1 MCLMPP
7 TLIHG
12 YGISVFERGEVMKA
26 NIGQASIKTL
36 ALLLGLW
43 LTLSGCASNAL
54 FVAAQNG
61 DVSGVKV
68 ELENGVNP
76 NLQDSN
82 GITALMK
89 AAGKG
94 GLAADISAS
103 GQITYTSL
111 ASHGNVDTVQMLLSH
126 GADPNLGDN
135 NGYTALHYAAEWGRK
150 QSVKELI
157 KAGADV
163 NANVPNG
170 PPLQRA
176 AEKGQLEIVKYLLS
190 SGADIS
196 ASDKSEQTALITA
209 SYHGQTQVI
218 TLLIEHGANINATS
232 DGGYTPLMNAA
243 YMGQYEAT
251 RILLGRGAIITLK
264 TDKGE
269 TALAIAVE
277 RNHNRV
283 ADLLREAAGAQ

>member
-1 MCLMPP
+1 MCSMPP

-82 GITALMK
+82 GKTALMK
-89 AAGKG
+89 AAGQG
-94 GLAADISAS
+94 GLAANISAS

-111 ASHGNVDTVQMLLSH
+111 ASRGNVDTVQMLLSH
-126 GADPNLGDN
+126 GADPNLVDS
-135 NGYTALHYAAEWGRK
+135 NGNTALHYAAKWGRR
-150 QSVKELI
+150 QSVEELI

-163 NANVPNG
+163 NANGRNG
-170 PPLQRA
+170 LPLQRA
-176 AEKGQLEIVKYLLS
+176 AEKGHLEIVQYLLS

-196 ASDKSEQTALITA
+196 ASDEGGHTALITA
-209 SYHGQTQVI
+209 SYYGQTEVI
-218 TLLIEHGANINATS
+218 ALLIEHGANINATS

-243 YMGQYEAT
+243 YMGQYESAK
-251 RILLGRGAIITLK
+251 ILLDRGAIITLK

>member
-1 MCLMPP
+1 
-7 TLIHG
+7 
-12 YGISVFERGEVMKA
+12 MKA
-26 NIGQASIKTL
+26 NMGQASIKTL

-82 GITALMK
+82 GKTALMK
-89 AAGKG
+89 AAGEG
-94 GLAADISAS
+94 GLAANISAS

-111 ASHGNVDTVQMLLSH
+111 ASRGNVDTVQMLLSH
-126 GADPNLGDN
+126 GADPNLVDS
-135 NGYTALHYAAEWGRK
+135 NGITALHYAAMWGRR
-150 QSVKELI
+150 QSVEELI

-163 NANVPNG
+163 NASANSPNG
-170 PPLQRA
+170 PPLHRA
-176 AEKGQLEIVKYLLS
+176 AEKGHLEIVQYLLS

-196 ASDKSEQTALITA
+196 ASDEGGQTALITA
-209 SYHGQTQVI
+209 SYHGQTEVI
-218 TLLIEHGANINATS
+218 ALLIEHGANINATS

-243 YMGQYEAT
+243 YMGQYESAK
-251 RILLGRGAIITLK
+251 ILLDRGAIITLK

-269 TALAIAVE
+269 TALAIAAE

-283 ADLLREAAGAQ
+283 AHLLREAADTQ